1 MSAFAGA
8 ALIIAL
14 AVPLAAQQPWPME
27 RPPRPLA
34 ARDVDFPP
42 YQIRTLPNGLQVV
55 VVSHHEQPAVSLR
68 MLVKAGAAHDPK
80 DKPGVA
86 SMTAGLLDQGTATMR
101 AQEIASAIESVGGGI
116 GVGAG
121 NDLTFV
127 NAVALKHDFN
137 LVLDLVSDIVRHPA
151 FAQEELDR
159 IRPQLLSSMQVSY
172 DDADYIA
179 DVVFDR
185 LVYGFHPYGKPSAGT
200 PESAPRITREDLV
213 AFHRA
218 NFVPSNAI
226 IAVVGDVT
234 AEEAFRGIER
244 AFGTWTA
251 PPPSPVAFPEVPQ
264 PTRRVVIVDKP
275 GAVQTEIRVGHIGI
289 ARNHPDYMALN
300 LAIRILGGEGANR
313 LYGVLRSDRGLTYSA
328 SADMEALKE
337 TGAFMAETDTRTET
351 TGQSL
356 RLIVDEFWRLQR
368 EQVASRELQG
378 AQDYLAGSF
387 PLTIETPSA
396 IALQVLNQ
404 LFYGLDLDQLASFRD
419 TVYGVTP
426 EEIQRVAQK
435 YLHPDRLSVVLVG
448 DADKFIGQLRSVG
461 VTEFERVPASA
472 LDLGATSLRSERS
485 KFEGRSASG
494 RVQSSM
500 LPGALNYTSES
511 SHSEPGTRPID
522 LRTSNLEPR
531 TQATLADARTLVARA
546 IERKGGLDRLRGV
559 RTLAI
564 ESGMTLAGGTT
575 VVGSKAFIAYPDKYR
590 VDAETA
596 GAEVSQIY
604 ASGDMWLI
612 TPSGIRAAPDFVRD
626 EAAAAISRDIIALL
640 LRAWDGRAKVAP
652 APAGQSGL
660 AALRFTQEA
669 RPDVT
674 VFFDPA
680 TADVVRLEY
689 ARQSPDG
696 ATAEIEDLSDYRVVD
711 GIRFAFRATTT
722 TAGGNKVERTVKTIR
737 VNPELDAAIF
747 QRPGR

>member
-8 ALIIAL
+8 ALIVAL
-14 AVPLAAQQPWPME
+14 AAPLAAQQPWPRE
-27 RPPRPLA
+27 NPPRPLA

-68 MLVKAGAAHDPK
+68 MLVRAGAAHDPN

-86 SMTAGLLDQGTATMR
+86 SMTAGLLDQGTTSMR
-101 AQEIASAIESVGGGI
+101 AQEIATAIESVGGGI

-121 NDLTFV
+121 NDLTFL

-137 LVLDLVSDIVRHPA
+137 LVLDLVSDIVRNPA

-179 DVVFDR
+179 NVVFDR

-218 NFVPSNAI
+218 HFVPSNAI
-226 IAVVGDVT
+226 LAVVGDVT
-234 AEEAFRGIER
+234 AEEAFRGVER
-244 AFGTWTA
+244 AFGAWTA
-251 PPPSPVAFPEVPQ
+251 AAPPAAAFPELPQ
-264 PTRRVVIVDKP
+264 PTRRLVVVDKP
-275 GAVQTEIRVGHIGI
+275 GAVQTEIRVGHIGV

-368 EQVASRELQG
+368 EQVGSRELAG

-404 LFYGLDLDQLASFRD
+404 LFYGLDLDELESFRD
-419 TVYGVTP
+419 SVYGVTP

-448 DADKFIGQLRSVG
+448 DADKFVGQLKAVG
-461 VTEFERVPASA
+461 FTDFERVPASS
-472 LDLGATSLRSERS
+472 LDLGAASLS
-485 KFEGRSASG
+485 SG
-494 RVQSSM
+494 KLFPVEFSRFKTAYRDTNRENSTGMSLQSS
-500 LPGALNYTSES
+500 
-511 SHSEPGTRPID
+511 
-522 LRTSNLEPR
+522 
-531 TQATLADARTLVARA
+531 LAEARTLVARA

-626 EAAAAISRDIIALL
+626 EAAGAISRDIIGLL
-640 LRAWDGRAKVAP
+640 LRAWDGRAKVTP
-652 APAGQSGL
+652 APAGMSGL
-660 AALRFTQEA
+660 SALRFTQEG
-669 RPDVT
+669 RSDVT
-674 VFFDPA
+674 VFFDPE

-689 ARQSPDG
+689 PRQSPDG
-696 ATAEIEDLSDYRVVD
+696 ATTEIEDLSDYRLVD
-711 GIRFAFRATTT
+711 GVRFAFRATTT
-722 TAGGNKVERTVKTIR
+722 TAGGNKVERVVKSIR
-737 VNPELDAAIF
+737 VNPELDAALF

>member
-1 MSAFAGA
+1 VSAFAGA
-8 ALIIAL
+8 ALILAL
-14 AVPLAAQQPWPME
+14 AVPLTAQAPWPME

-55 VVSHHEQPAVSLR
+55 VVSHHEQPSVSLR
-68 MLVKAGAAHDPK
+68 MLIKAGAAHDPK

-86 SMTAGLLDQGTATMR
+86 SMTAGLLDQGTATKK
-101 AQEIASAIESVGGGI
+101 AQEIAIAIESVGGGI

-121 NDLTFV
+121 NDLTFL
-127 NAVALKHDFN
+127 NAVALKHDFG
-137 LVLDLVSDIVRHPA
+137 LVLDLVSDIVRNPS

-172 DDADYIA
+172 DDADYLA

-200 PESAPRITREDLV
+200 PESAPRITREDLA

-218 NFVPSNAI
+218 HFVPSNAI

-234 AEEAFRGIER
+234 AEEAFAGIER
-244 AFGTWTA
+244 AFGAWAAA
-251 PPPSPVAFPEVPQ
+251 PAPAAAFSEVPQ
-264 PTRRVVIVDKP
+264 PTRRVVVVDKP

-328 SADMEALKE
+328 SADMESLKD
-337 TGAFMAETDTRTET
+337 TGAFKAETDTRTET
-351 TGQSL
+351 TGQAL
-356 RLIVDEFWRLQR
+356 RLIVDEFWRMQR
-368 EQVASRELQG
+368 EQVGSRELQG

-404 LFYGLDLDQLASFRD
+404 LFYGLDLKDLESFREQ
-419 TVYGVTP
+419 VYGVTP

-448 DADKFIGQLRSVG
+448 DADTFVPQLRAVG
-461 VTEFERVPASA
+461 FTEFERVPASA
-472 LDLGATSLRSERS
+472 LDLGATTLRKSSPAEFSRLTPQYR
-485 KFEGRSASG
+485 EAGRENSAG
-494 RVQSSM
+494 LN
-500 LPGALNYTSES
+500 LPA
-511 SHSEPGTRPID
+511 P
-522 LRTSNLEPR
+522 
-531 TQATLADARTLVARA
+531 QTLADARTLLARA
-546 IERKGGLDRLRGV
+546 IERKGGLDTLRAV
-559 RTLAI
+559 RTLQIDAGTI
-564 ESGMTLAGGTT
+564 VEGGTT
-575 VVGSKAFIAYPDKYR
+575 VVGTRAFIAYPDKYR
-590 VDAETA
+590 VDAETG
-596 GAEVSQIY
+596 GAEVSQVY
-604 ASGDMWLI
+604 VSGDMWLL
-612 TPSGIRAAPDFVRD
+612 TPSGVRDAPEFARD
-626 EAAAAISRDIIALL
+626 EAAAAVSRDLIGLL
-640 LRAWDGRAKVAP
+640 LRAWDGRAKIAA
-652 APAGQSGL
+652 APAGASGL
-660 AALRFTQEA
+660 AALRVTQEA

-689 ARQSPDG
+689 ERQG
-696 ATAEIEDLSDYRVVD
+696 ATGAVAEIEELTDYRVVD
-711 GIRFAFRATTT
+711 GIRFAFQATTT
-722 TAGGNKVERTVKTIR
+722 TSGGNRVERRVKAVR
-737 VNPELDAAIF
+737 VNPEIPASRF
-747 QRPGR
+747 QRPGK